1 MAIIP
6 AQLEDS
12 ESLFREN
19 KDYLTETIFWP
30 ISFNLTIQQPNNLK
44 KNIMNLN
51 QHLRVCV
58 CARAHTHFQVH

>member
-44 KNIMNLN
+44 KI
-51 QHLRVCV
+51 
-58 CARAHTHFQVH
+58 